1 MADPHAEY
9 DFDKRTLRL
18 KTLSLLLPVPQP
30 PDEITVRNVDGR
42 NRDVYSARVLIYKP
56 ERKARKVTVWSH
68 DTDHATGHSECS
80 ECKCSI
86 NPCAAFC
93 EHCGARFEG
102 DE

>member
-1 MADPHAEY
+1 MADIHAEY

-56 ERKARKVTVWSH
+56 ERTARRIAVFSEGTDFTV
-68 DTDHATGHSECS
+68 GHTECS
-80 ECKCSI
+80 ECRESI

-93 EHCGARFEG
+93 EHCGARFEV